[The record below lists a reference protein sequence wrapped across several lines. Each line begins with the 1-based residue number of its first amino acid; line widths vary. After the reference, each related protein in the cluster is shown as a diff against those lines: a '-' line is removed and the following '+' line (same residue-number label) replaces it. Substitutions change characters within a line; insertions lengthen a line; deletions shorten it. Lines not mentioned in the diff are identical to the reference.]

1 MAEFHLT
8 TPIHPEKLEEIKVG
22 DIVYITGTV
31 ITARDEAHLK
41 ALELHKEGK
50 KPPVDFK
57 GNGLFHCGPVMKK
70 TKMVRGQ
77 LSQRGQLLLQE
88 WKFSKI
94 SSLKLF
100 ILESLLVKG
109 E

>member
-50 KPPVDFK
+50 
-57 GNGLFHCGPVMKK
+57 N
-70 TKMVRGQ
+70 
-77 LSQRGQLLLQE
+77 LL
-88 WKFSKI
+88 
-94 SSLKLF
+94 
-100 ILESLLVKG
+100 
-109 E
+109 